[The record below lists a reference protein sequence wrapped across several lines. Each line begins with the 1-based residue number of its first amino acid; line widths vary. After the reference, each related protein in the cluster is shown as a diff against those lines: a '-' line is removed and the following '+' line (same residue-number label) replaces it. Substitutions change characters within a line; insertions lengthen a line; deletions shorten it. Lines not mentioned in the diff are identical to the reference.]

1 MGSKNTHELKIV
13 QCIKCIFIMVLDN
26 NEEISTTHI
35 YETNYYKKIENEKIQ
50 KTITGKK
57 EDIYH
62 VSLLSTKQ

>member
-1 MGSKNTHELKIV
+1 
-13 QCIKCIFIMVLDN
+13 MVLDN

-50 KTITGKK
+50 KTVTWKK